1 MKKIFTTL
9 LLLLTTLSVANAI
22 IVGFNKPIT
31 LPAETGGNIQY
42 DLHVE
47 FDSTK
52 YVEGFGLTG
61 SQTENN
67 KTYYQEFIATPT
79 KTGSYLFDNY
89 ASSLIGLEGP
99 TTDTQLLIYDQ
110 APQEI
115 IISAPWGFNN
125 GADSGFTGGIPVID
139 PTPGEGN
146 IGDVPSFVGQPGAFY
161 GSFDLERGT
170 DYTIVFS
177 SFDYEAFGSM
187 DVNITGPGYIT
198 SAIPEP
204 GTYVLLAGFAAFL
217 FVAIRKR

>member
-1 MKKIFTTL
+1 MKKWL
-9 LLLLTTLSVANAI
+9 GLLLLTTSFVYGDI
-22 IVGFNKPIT
+22 IGIDGLDKPFPSGDLI
-31 LPAETGGNIQY
+31 GY

-47 FDSTK
+47 FETTK

-61 SQTENN
+61 SQSETN
-67 KTYYQEFIATPT
+67 KTYYQEFIATPS

-99 TTDTQLLIYDQ
+99 TTDTQLLIYQ
-110 APQEI
+110 EPPQQVI
-115 IISAPWGFNN
+115 ITAPWGFNN
-125 GADSGFTGGIPVID
+125 GTDTGFVGGVPVID
-139 PTPGEGN
+139 PSSGEGN

-198 SAIPEP
+198 STIPEP
-204 GTYVLLAGFAAFL
+204 STYALMVAFGGFL
-217 FVAIRKR
+217 YVAIKRRREI